1 MQSYKIA
8 LIMLVIAVLLSFYA
22 AYKESFVGSP
32 DALKCGVD
40 QPPCPMGQMCINGYC
55 NLPNTIPL
63 PVDTG
68 LPVLP

>member
-1 MQSYKIA
+1 MYS
-8 LIMLVIAVLLSFYA
+8 LILPILLLFVAVYLSFYA
-22 AYKESFVGSP
+22 AYKESFIGSP
-32 DALKCGVD
+32 DAKKCGVD

-63 PVDTG
+63 PVNTG